1 VLPQKLSNI
10 GDISYFVDSIDIN
23 KFKTLLMG
31 NMKEGSF
38 IIIIILSFL
47 LTWPLYALHERNK
60 SHLSD

>member
-1 VLPQKLSNI
+1 MLPQKLSNI

-38 IIIIILSFL
+38 IIIIIILSFL
-47 LTWPLYALHERNK
+47 LT
-60 SHLSD
+60 